1 MEEAEKV
8 LSVESVAKK
17 LGLNRNT
24 IYREVRAG
32 RIPSVRVGD
41 RYLIPKAAFEKWLE
55 CQPKTQ
61 QPAEI
66 SAV

>member
-1 MEEAEKV
+1 MQENKTV
-8 LSVESVAKK
+8 LSVEDVAKA

-24 IYREVRAG
+24 IYREVRSG

-41 RYLIPKAAFEKWLE
+41 RFLIPKAAFEKWLE

-61 QPAEI
+61 EPAVT
-66 SAV
+66 SS